1 MSTFNV
7 GDRVTIK
14 ADAFGD
20 APRLMRHRGQPG
32 EVRKHW
38 HDSGNIHAG
47 LVLIRLDNGE
57 SLYVFGNEVA
67 PLQVTVGGQG
77 V

>member
-1 MSTFNV
+1 MLKENERITV
-7 GDRVTIK
+7 RE
-14 ADAFGD
+14 DAFGD
-20 APRLMRHRGQPG
+20 APRLVKYRGQTG
-32 EVRKHW
+32 KVTRHW
-38 HDSGNIHAG
+38 MASGSMHAG

-67 PLQVTVGGQG
+67 PLQVTVGDQA

>member
-32 EVRKHW
+32 KVTKYW
-38 HDSGNIHAG
+38 QADNSTVG
-47 LVLIRLDNGE
+47 LVLLRLDNGE

-67 PLQVTVGGQG
+67 LLQVTVGGQG

>member
-1 MSTFNV
+1 MSAFNV

-14 ADAFGD
+14 DDAFGD
-20 APRLMRHRGQPG
+20 APRLMKHRGQTG

-38 HDSGNIHAG
+38 QASDGTYTG

>member
-1 MSTFNV
+1 MLKEGERIMV
-7 GDRVTIK
+7 RE
-14 ADAFGD
+14 DAFGD
-20 APRLMRHRGQPG
+20 APRLMKYRGQTG
-32 EVRKHW
+32 KVTKCW
-38 HDSGNIHAG
+38 LDSGNIHAG
-47 LVLIRLDNGE
+47 LVLLRLDNGE

>member
-14 ADAFGD
+14 DDAFGD
-20 APRLMRHRGQPG
+20 APRLVKYRGQTG
-32 EVRKHW
+32 KVTKHW
-38 HDSGNIHAG
+38 QDSGNIHAG